1 MAPGGEK
8 RTQMNPFSQVSSTVL
23 WILLATLA
31 TICLVVLMTVSYLY
45 AVLVNKPPHPLEESM
60 KKLGVTI
67 AVGLRSPKIK
77 HEDPLKVA
85 EEAVRLPDHIKDS
98 GKTFNDQKK
107 KYNSLFR
114 KSQKS
119 GMEWQPFGNGLY
131 YISQGKK
138 TWYEAEN
145 FCMSRE
151 AHLTSI
157 LSSEEQKFISSKLN
171 ESAWIG
177 LTDENVE
184 GHWAWSDGSRLIIQ
198 YWADDNPNGS
208 VSGEEAD
215 EDCVALKP
223 SGSDLNWIDASCQEL
238 KRWVCKENIEFEN
251 TYSSSTMLTETGL
264 NGKKK
269 ENDDF

>member
-1 MAPGGEK
+1 MGPRPVKSQVSIMAPGGEK

-45 AVLVNKPPHPLEESM
+45 AALVNKPPHPLEESM

-67 AVGLRSPKIK
+67 AVGLRSPTIK
-77 HEDPLKVA
+77 HEDALKVA

-119 GMEWQPFGNGLY
+119 GTEWQPFGNGLY

-151 AHLTSI
+151 AHLTSV
-157 LSSEEQKFISSKLN
+157 LSSEEQNYVTSQLT
-171 ESAWIG
+171 EPAWIG
-177 LTDENVE
+177 LIDGGQEKWEWT
-184 GHWAWSDGSRLIIQ
+184 DGSRLIAQ
-198 YWADDNPNGS
+198 FWSQGQPGHSKRLGGGDQ
-208 VSGEEAD
+208 
-215 EDCVALKP
+215 DCAIIVP
-223 SGSDLNWIDASCQEL
+223 SSKGQNWNDVDCSQLN
-238 KRWVCKENIEFEN
+238 RWVCKGTLGAEEHKIHQ
-251 TYSSSTMLTETGL
+251 TH
-264 NGKKK
+264 
-269 ENDDF
+269 